1 MIRQRQLFRKT
12 THQKPS
18 VATGLNPYSSGL
30 KWAAVPGRPGHPR
43 SARHRAHACT
53 HACTYTGHLSHACVP
68 AHHMLSSPVHVQTC
82 QPALTRTWVWGH
94 THTYPW
100 TSLQPSARALGF
112 LSTRTAV
119 PSCVLCHTP
128 VPSDVVL
135 KFPHIVVQ
143 PPRCAPAG
151 THARCAHAVC
161 ADIHTRVHFSLAGL
175 GGGLQC
181 ATGSGAG
188 SGAVGKPRLSWCSGP
203 FPPVPPADP
212 NLHLRGAP
220 AATGPRTP

>member
-43 SARHRAHACT
+43 SARHSAHACT
-53 HACTYTGHLSHACVP
+53 HACTYTGHLFHARVQ
-68 AHHMLSSPVHVQTC
+68 AHHMLSSLRCTC
-82 QPALTRTWVWGH
+82 KPASRLSLGHRCGDTCTLTPR
-94 THTYPW
+94 PW
-100 TSLQPSARALGF
+100 TSLKPSAPALGF

-119 PSCVLCHTP
+119 PSRVLCHTP
-128 VPSDVVL
+128 VPLDVVL
-135 KFPHIVVQ
+135 KFPHIFVQ
-143 PPRCAPAG
+143 PPQRAPAG

-161 ADIHTRVHFSLAGL
+161 ADAHTGVHFSLAGL

-181 ATGSGAG
+181 AAG
-188 SGAVGKPRLSWCSGP
+188 SGAVGKPRLS
-203 FPPVPPADP
+203 
-212 NLHLRGAP
+212 
-220 AATGPRTP
+220 